1 MMTTVFT
8 AQIAISTAKASPGL
22 AHIEGAPQPIRH
34 GFPDFLSRPKI
45 SVE

>member
-8 AQIAISTAKASPGL
+8 AQTAVPTAKALPGL
-22 AHIEGAPQPIRH
+22 AHIEGALQPIRH